1 MYHFFNSVFIRFTGM
16 YQAKIK
22 RKENEKKKMKR
33 NVIIGKKNNQ
43 NLIHVILCLKFLTQV
58 HNNNKNDT
66 IIIKATFH
74 IV

>member
-22 RKENEKKKMKR
+22 RKENEKKKIKR

>member
-22 RKENEKKKMKR
+22 RKENENENEKKCH
-33 NVIIGKKNNQ
+33 NWKKNNQ